1 MPVRVGLPRP
11 RRPRRSDFAAAAVIL
26 AAILVVSVVGTAL
39 FIQITLKPTDGHFG
53 APEYLVFP
61 FCGHSYTIVSS
72 AEETYATAPGYV
84 IEPTLGDV
92 PLFSLL
98 TCPTVGGSAADQVY
112 LHVGPDRYVDYLRNG
127 YP

>member
-11 RRPRRSDFAAAAVIL
+11 GRPKRSDLAAAAVVLIAIL
-26 AAILVVSVVGTAL
+26 AVSLVVTGL

-61 FCGHSYTIVSS
+61 FCGHSYTLVDSTEQTS
-72 AEETYATAPGYV
+72 AVAPGYV
-84 IEPTLGDV
+84 IEPTVGKV
-92 PLFSLL
+92 PVFSLL
-98 TCPTVGGSAADQVY
+98 TCPMVGGSYAGHVW
-112 LHVGPDRYVDYLRNG
+112 LHVGTDKYVQYLLDG

>member
-1 MPVRVGLPRP
+1 MPVRVGIPRP
-11 RRPRRSDFAAAAVIL
+11 RRPKRSDLAAGAAVL
-26 AAILVVSVVGTAL
+26 AAILVVSVVVTAL
-39 FIQITLKPTDGHFG
+39 FVQVRLKPTDGRFG

-72 AEETYATAPGYV
+72 TEQTSASAPGYV
-84 IEPTLGDV
+84 IEPSLGDV

-98 TCPTVGGSAADQVY
+98 TCPTVGGSTADRVY
-112 LHVGPDRYVDYLRNG
+112 LHVGADRYVEYLRDG